1 MNKMLLIV
9 CLCCAALFAI
19 SSVVWAAESDLT
31 VLTGD
36 STKNYSEMNYSLFSA
51 VAAFG
56 ILDLGEAVKFT
67 APVPGWKLQR
77 VRILAYSEF
86 NETNETYMPDR
97 NIMIEIR
104 DKDFKLLYKFADT
117 QNMYFLSTE
126 PIFAEIEIPEVKV
139 TGDFYVIYYDRAAAP
154 IGKVDVDDSG
164 NSFLFQSGNL
174 QPAKFTLEE
183 TNETIAFNWMIEA
196 IGSK

>member
-51 VAAFG
+51 AATFG
-56 ILDLGEAVKFT
+56 YLDLGEAVKFK
-67 APVPGWKLQR
+67 APVSGWKLQK

-86 NETNETYMPDR
+86 NETDNTYMPDR

-104 DKDFKLLYKFADT
+104 DKDLKLLYKFADA

-126 PIFAEIEIPEVKV
+126 PVFVEIEIPEVKV
-139 TGDFYVIYYDRAAAP
+139 TGDFYVVYYDRAAAP
-154 IGKVDVDDSG
+154 IGMVNVDEPG
-164 NSFLFQSGNL
+164 NSFLFQKDNI
-174 QPAKFTLEE
+174 QPAQFALED